1 MYNTTNALFT
11 LSEDYKDKDGK
22 AQNQFSFN
30 DLFKGNATQLLQGFM
45 EKLEVPEVK
54 IEEEKAAT
62 EAGEE

>member
-11 LSEDYKDKDGK
+11 LPEGNDKK
-22 AQNQFSFN
+22 EFSFN

-45 EKLEVPEVK
+45 KKLEVPEVN
-54 IEEEKAAT
+54 IEDEKAAAT